1 MHIQEGELRAHLD
14 RELEPQKAALL
25 ESHLAE
31 CPLCLEEYQA
41 IQSRQQRV
49 SIVFEQLEESDSKPP
64 LKTPVAWRSLQCKM
78 NDDQKEKSDM
88 WKNLTTKIPR
98 PAWMALAVV
107 LILAV
112 SLSFAPVRAIANNF
126 LGLFRVEQIRVI
138 EVDYANLSSQLG
150 DSSQIESLLS
160 DNIQVEQ
167 GGENKEAT
175 DAQSAAQLAGMDVRV
190 ISGFEGKIEFRVQ
203 PATKAVFNIDLEL
216 VEGILKELGQSDI
229 QLPKS
234 IDGAVVTVEI
244 PAAVITSYGDCPEPG
259 DESEASH
266 YDPDDADAPRL
277 ENLSDCIGFLQVPAP
292 SISAPPDLD
301 VNQIGQAYLEILGMK
316 PEEAK
321 KFAQNVDWTSTFII
335 PIPNSGTEYKEVTVD
350 GVKGTLI
357 THHSGQFILLW
368 LKDNMLYALSGYG
381 NKNKALDLA
390 GALR

>member
-1 MHIQEGELRAHLD
+1 
-14 RELEPQKAALL
+14 
-25 ESHLAE
+25 
-31 CPLCLEEYQA
+31 
-41 IQSRQQRV
+41 
-49 SIVFEQLEESDSKPP
+49 
-64 LKTPVAWRSLQCKM
+64 
-78 NDDQKEKSDM
+78 M
-88 WKNLTTKIPR
+88 WKNLTAKIPR

-138 EVDYANLSSQLG
+138 EVDYANLAGQLG
-150 DSSQIESLLS
+150 DSSQIESLLAE
-160 DNIQVEQ
+160 NIQVEQ
-167 GGENKEAT
+167 GGENQEAT
-175 DAQSAAQLAGMDVRV
+175 DAQSAAQMAGMDVRV

-216 VEGILKELGQSDI
+216 VEGILKELGRSDI

-259 DESEASH
+259 DESEAAY
-266 YDPDDADAPRL
+266 YDPDDADAARP

-316 PEEAK
+316 PEEAQ